1 MNFRKVRNRES
12 PRKMRISKMSKVTFT
27 TLNEIV
33 ANGTDRNTSNKVVA
47 VASIIKAFTKNVKMV
62 VNGSEVWFYMK
73 STNDVES
80 SNNSTAYGVLVNL
93 IDSEYKVGSFLWND
107 DVNGVHYDVVDVDF
121 KNFVLKKEKSV
132 P

>member
-1 MNFRKVRNRES
+1 MTKVR
-12 PRKMRISKMSKVTFT
+12 FT

-73 STNDVES
+73 STTDVEH
-80 SNNSTAYGVLVNL
+80 SNNVTAYGVLTNL

-107 DVNGVHYDVVDVDF
+107 DVNGIPYEVVDVNF
-121 KNFVLKKEKSV
+121 KNYVIE
-132 P
+132 

>member
-1 MNFRKVRNRES
+1 MTKV
-12 PRKMRISKMSKVTFT
+12 KFT

-47 VASIIKAFTKNVKMV
+47 VASIIKAFTKNVKLV

-73 STNDVES
+73 STNDEEH

-93 IDSEYKVGSFLWND
+93 IDSEYKVGSFLWED

-121 KNFVLKKEKSV
+121 KNCVIE
-132 P
+132 

>member
-1 MNFRKVRNRES
+1 MTKV
-12 PRKMRISKMSKVTFT
+12 KFT

-33 ANGTDRNTSNKVVA
+33 VNGTDRNTSNKVVA
-47 VASIIKAFTKNVKMV
+47 VAAIIKAFTNNVKMV

-121 KNFVLKKEKSV
+121 KNFVLE
-132 P
+132 

>member
-1 MNFRKVRNRES
+1 MTK
-12 PRKMRISKMSKVTFT
+12 KFT

-47 VASIIKAFTKNVKMV
+47 VASMIKAFTNNVKIV

-93 IDSEYKVGSFLWND
+93 IDSDYKVGSFLWSD
-107 DVNGVHYDVVDVDF
+107 DINGVHYDVVDIDF
-121 KNFVLKKEKSV
+121 KNYVLE
-132 P
+132 

>member
-1 MNFRKVRNRES
+1 MTKV
-12 PRKMRISKMSKVTFT
+12 KFT
-27 TLNEIV
+27 TMNEIET
-33 ANGTDRNTSNKVVA
+33 NGTDKNTTDKVIA
-47 VASIIKAFTKNVKMV
+47 VAAIIKAFTKNVKMV

-73 STNDVES
+73 NTNEFES

-121 KNFVLKKEKSV
+121 KNFVLE
-132 P
+132 